1 MEIKRYDKLVRD
13 RIPEIIAKT
22 GQEAVTETVNREG
35 ALEYLAQKLREE
47 AEEYFQSRD
56 PEELADVLEVLY
68 ALAAETGLSWEALE
82 ALREKKADERGAFRK
97 RIVLKEVRTP

>member
-1 MEIKRYDKLVRD
+1 MEIKRYNKLVRD
-13 RIPEIIAKT
+13 RIPEIIESS
-22 GQEAVTETVNREG
+22 GRQAVTETVDRET

-56 PEELADVLEVLY
+56 GEELADVLEVVY
-68 ALAAETGLSWEALE
+68 ALAAEAGMDREQLE
-82 ALREKKADERGAFRK
+82 ALRRQKANERGAFRE

>member
-13 RIPEIIAKT
+13 RIPQIIESS
-22 GQEAVTETVNREG
+22 GREAVTETVDRET
-35 ALEYLAQKLREE
+35 ARNYLAQKLREE

-56 PEELADVLEVLY
+56 PEELADVLEVVY
-68 ALAAETGLSWEALE
+68 ALAAETGVSRETLE
-82 ALREKKADERGAFRK
+82 AIRVRKANERGAFRE